1 MFELFRKKE
10 KKNPLITEI
19 MELSEN
25 SKTIYNNIEIILE
38 SIKEKRFSF
47 TLDISRSNYNFAHNL
62 NSKLKTLDYRLK
74 EAGATNNDVFKEL
87 ELYKYKT
94 YFLTDCLKDII
105 DFSPVEIESTEYFYY
120 LLDGCKDILASLMV
134 FLNNLFNYVHQLKK

>member
-10 KKNPLITEI
+10 KKVPLTTEI

-25 SKTIYNNIEIILE
+25 SKIIYNNTEIVLE

-47 TLDISRSNYNFAHNL
+47 TLDISRSNYNFAYNL

-74 EAGATNNDVFKEL
+74 ELGSKNNEIYKEL
-87 ELYKYKT
+87 EMYKYKT
-94 YFLTDCLKDII
+94 YLLTDCLKDLIEFNTI
-105 DFSPVEIESTEYFYY
+105 DIEDNEYFYY
-120 LLDGCKDILASLMV
+120 LLVGCKDILSNLMV
-134 FLNNLFNYVHQLKK
+134 FLNNLFNYINNLVK